1 MAAWLQEP
9 ICLKNKKTKNNNK
22 KPHASGK
29 FLQHIKNIH
38 SILKGITTKKKKR
51 KKQRGEKTWNKNK
64 HEKYCL
70 HSHPSIAHARMIWT

>member
-9 ICLKNKKTKNNNK
+9 ICLKNKKKQKQQKTNK

-38 SILKGITTKKKKR
+38 SILKGITTKKKEG
-51 KKQRGEKTWNKNK
+51 GEDM
-64 HEKYCL
+64 EQE
-70 HSHPSIAHARMIWT
+70 